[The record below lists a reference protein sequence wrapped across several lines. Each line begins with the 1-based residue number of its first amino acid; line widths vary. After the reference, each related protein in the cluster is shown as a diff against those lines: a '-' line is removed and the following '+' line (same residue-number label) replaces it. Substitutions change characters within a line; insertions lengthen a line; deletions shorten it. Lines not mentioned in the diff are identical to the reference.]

1 MGEETKNN
9 RNRNTAIALIGAGL
23 FLLLDHT
30 IGFFP
35 IVAGFLILIGIQR
48 IRIHPEHRDKLGYVL
63 VIIGAIILLGNNFA
77 FVVAVILIALGYFF
91 LKSKQVQKED
101 QERDY
106 VQKHKLIDSVRL
118 GKEPW
123 ILKNSSMAN
132 VIGEINI
139 DLSLAILEQRETTLI
154 VQGVIGDIDIIVPE
168 DIGISVTS
176 SIVFG
181 QIDVAE
187 RKEAGIMNKL
197 HFTSANFESC
207 EHRVKLI
214 VSYLVGDVDIKIL

>member
-35 IVAGFLILIGIQR
+35 IVAGFLILMGIHR
-48 IRIHPEHRDKLGYVL
+48 IRIAPDRRDKMGYLYVG
-63 VIIGAIILLGNNFA
+63 IGAIILLGNNFA
-77 FVVAVILIALGYFF
+77 FVVAVAMIALGYFF
-91 LKSKQVQKED
+91 LKNKQIPNGG
-101 QERDY
+101 QEQDY
-106 VQKHKLIDSVRL
+106 LKKHKWIDSVRL
-118 GKEPW
+118 GKEPF

-132 VIGEINI
+132 IIGEINI

-154 VQGVIGDIDIIVPE
+154 VQGIIGDIDIIVPE

-181 QIDVAE
+181 QIDVAMQ
-187 RKEAGIMNKL
+187 KEAGVMNKL
-197 HFTSANFESC
+197 HWVSPNFDRC

-214 VSYLVGDVDIKIL
+214 VSYLVGDIDIKIL